1 MSIPR
6 STTRAGLSALLAAAA
21 VLGTAGTANAIGGLD
36 WDLLPSGSV
45 QIGPPTG
52 SSMGSFD
59 LDLGSGTGSFDA
71 DLGSSAPQP
80 LPGTGSAAFP
90 PLFGSAG

>member
-6 STTRAGLSALLAAAA
+6 STTRAGLSALIAAAA

-52 SSMGSFD
+52 SAGSVD
-59 LDLGSGTGSFDA
+59 VGSGAGSFDA

-80 LPGTGSAAFP
+80 LPGTGSAVFP
-90 PLFGSAG
+90 PPFPGSVG